1 LQLVRNIL
9 AEFIAKGP
17 TEKELLAAKQNII
30 GGFPLRIDSNSK
42 IIGYLSTIGFYD
54 MPLTYLDDFT
64 RKVEQVTVA
73 QVKAAF
79 ARHINPNAMAT
90 IIVGAPEGK

>member
-1 LQLVRNIL
+1 
-9 AEFIAKGP
+9 
-17 TEKELLAAKQNII
+17 
-30 GGFPLRIDSNSK
+30 
-42 IIGYLSTIGFYD
+42 
-54 MPLTYLDDFT
+54 LDDFT
-64 RKVEQVTVA
+64 RKVEQVSVA